1 VVGFIRDPTDEQ
13 KALFVAVVVM
23 MIAADRALWW
33 IDFPFVVRTTAAVG
47 VGFIG
52 LFIASYLLTG
62 QFVPRTRTLTTTSA
76 RSTSTRW
83 TLNRLADRS
92 IPAYRSR
99 PVDPVLSIL
108 ACRSRPVDP
117 SLRDGVPNRLSA
129 PPEVAGMPREQK
141 QVRELQEGSYVMMD
155 SSPCKINHYS
165 TAKPGKHGS
174 AKARVEGKGV
184 FDEKKRS
191 LSQPVDAKVW
201 VPIIQRK
208 QGQVVSV
215 SGDDAQVMDLDTY
228 ETFTMRIPEGEDF
241 TSDDNIEYLEYEGQ
255 RKVVG

>member
-23 MIAADRALWW
+23 MIADRALWW

-76 RSTSTRW
+76 RSTSTRDS
-83 TLNRLADRS
+83 RLPIS
-92 IPAYRSR
+92 
-99 PVDPVLSIL
+99 
-108 ACRSRPVDP
+108 ACRSRPVD
-117 SLRDGVPNRLSA
+117 LGLSISACRSQPPRRRSKPFIPA

-155 SSPCKINHYS
+155 SSPARS
-165 TAKPGKHGS
+165 TTTAQQNPENTGAPRRAS
-174 AKARVEGKGV
+174 RARVSSTR
-184 FDEKKRS
+184 RS
-191 LSQPVDAKVW
+191 ARSRSRSDIPRTTRRDALL
-201 VPIIQRK
+201 P
-208 QGQVVSV
+208 
-215 SGDDAQVMDLDTY
+215 L
-228 ETFTMRIPEGEDF
+228 MRRPAGIRPHRPGA
-241 TSDDNIEYLEYEGQ
+241 I
-255 RKVVG
+255 